1 MTKININNAEVQK
14 IISGKV
20 NEFPKYTTQILNLAN
35 NTAGGTRPKVV
46 GQLSDL
52 IQEFSGNTVSEWK
65 EWYKG
70 KHPEASQDACKKISI
85 MIENYKAAMKEIDN
99 TLIKKWVDDLL
110 FVKTFSGLKFQG
122 AIIEKIAA
130 LKNENHRLAEPEEEN
145 KGIDGYIGDQ
155 PVSVKPKS
163 WKSKN
168 LPELIKV
175 PIIYYEKKKS
185 GISVE
190 YDDTAWKV

>member
-70 KHPEASQDACKKISI
+70 EHPEASQDACKKISI

-99 TLIKKWVDDLL
+99 TLIKKWVD
-110 FVKTFSGLKFQG
+110 